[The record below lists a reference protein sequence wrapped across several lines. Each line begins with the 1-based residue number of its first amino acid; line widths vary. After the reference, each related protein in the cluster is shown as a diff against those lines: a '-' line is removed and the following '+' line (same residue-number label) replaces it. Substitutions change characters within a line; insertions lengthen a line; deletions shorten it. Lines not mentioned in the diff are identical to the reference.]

1 MTPTQVITQE
11 ENKEKFMDTKECA
24 KCGKNRLATSFN
36 DDGVC
41 LACEYDAVAR
51 SNTATGSN
59 PDQIGQSSSR
69 AIEVYDIVNNFIAW
83 VGMVLIIVAIA
94 LGIGLESMATVGV
107 GCVIALVTLVTWAL
121 NRMFIGIAQ
130 DIKAIR
136 VKVESS

>member
-1 MTPTQVITQE
+1 M
-11 ENKEKFMDTKECA
+11 NTKECA
-24 KCGKNRLATSFN
+24 KCGKERLATSLN

-41 LACEYDAVAR
+41 LVCAPKYDVVSR

-69 AIEVYDIVNNFIAW
+69 AIEVVGTVNSLNAFAGAI
-83 VGMVLIIVAIA
+83 LTIVAIT
-94 LGIGLESMATVGV
+94 LGIELESMAAVGV
-107 GCVIALVTLVTWAL
+107 GFVIALVTLVTWAL